1 MREWNLI
8 KKEVLHKD
16 YWNSVVKNT
25 YLMSNGKINKDY
37 VILDCRPV
45 VTVCAITRNK
55 KVVLIREYKQ
65 GIESFMMQLPAGYV
79 DDNEDLEEAAKR
91 ELEEETGFTAEKFV
105 KLGTLHSAAGKA
117 KMINHGFLAVNAKKE
132 KEQKLDENE
141 HVEVMPIE
149 LSKALKM
156 IEEGSLSASESVAF
170 ILMAA
175 NKLKREK

>member
-1 MREWNLI
+1 MDKWKLI

-25 YLMSNGKINKDY
+25 YLMSNRKINKDY

-45 VTVCAITRNK
+45 ITVCAITNDNK
-55 KVVLIREYKQ
+55 VILIREYKQ
-65 GIESFMMQLPAGYV
+65 GIERFMMQLPAGYV

-141 HVEVMPIE
+141 NVEIILVE
-149 LSKALKM
+149 LRKALKM
-156 IEEGSLSASESVAF
+156 IEEGSLSTTESVAF
-170 ILMAA
+170 ILMSV
-175 NKLKREK
+175 NKLKMEK